1 MTPPSLSTIPTSHL
15 SLKTCLGM
23 GATISIS
30 FICQCMRHF
39 PDALLF
45 KTYFKFISKHFSND
59 VPSLSSNPQGFFF
72 FFLHNVLNTS
82 SSPQRVKIVTG
93 ITKYEGS
100 FTLLGF
106 DKFN

>member
-1 MTPPSLSTIPTSHL
+1 MPYFLRLISNLFQNIFLMMYQVCLQT
-15 SLKTCLGM
+15 LKG
-23 GATISIS
+23 
-30 FICQCMRHF
+30 
-39 PDALLF
+39 
-45 KTYFKFISKHFSND
+45 
-59 VPSLSSNPQGFFF
+59 F